1 MNRVLHRDLIPA
13 IGLFIFGSY
22 ALWEAREMSVFGA
35 IFPQLAGGGLV
46 LGALTLALRAVVLAP
61 VTTPA
66 KGTLLRPILML
77 ASLFGWS
84 VLLPVLGFIPTS
96 LIGAGLCML
105 IAQQTKVPPKTL
117 AFQFVGLVGL
127 VLLMAIIFGQL
138 LNVPLP

>member
-46 LGALTLALRAVVLAP
+46 LGALTLALRAVVFAP

-66 KGTLLRPILML
+66 EGTLLRPVLML
-77 ASLFGWS
+77 ASLFCWS
-84 VLLPVLGFIPTS
+84 VLLPVFGFIPTS

-105 IAQQTKVPPKTL
+105 IAQQTKVSPKTL

-127 VLLMAIIFGQL
+127 VLLMAMIFGQL